1 MSTKLS
7 SIKIADK
14 EKMQLFGNL
23 STMLA
28 AGIPILEAVLS
39 LLEESEKNLK
49 KILLT
54 LKEDLE
60 AGQVVHQSLAK
71 FPRSFDQVTLNL
83 IKAAEEAGTL
93 EIALKDIREGIQ
105 KEMEFGDKIKSA
117 LMYPIIVFSLFV
129 AVMLV
134 MLLFV
139 MPRISTVF
147 NRLKADLPLPTKL
160 MIYASDFLINYWYMV
175 ILAIIFLIA
184 LIAIIMRYKKQGV
197 LSFFYGFPI
206 ISDLVRQVDSAR
218 FSRNM
223 YLLLNSGL
231 PIVTALELSQE
242 VMNKKEMRELVE
254 NSRQMVIGGKRFS
267 EGLHSKKK
275 LMSGMTIKLIE
286 VGERSGTLNQSM
298 KDIAETLDYEVTKN
312 LQKAT
317 AMLEP
322 IMLIFVGLVVG
333 GMMMSIIGPIYGL
346 ISGVQ
351 IR

>member
-1 MSTKLS
+1 MKPA
-7 SIKIADK
+7 SIKISEQ

-28 AGIPILEAVLS
+28 AGIPILESVLS
-39 LLEESEKNLK
+39 LLEESKKNLEV
-49 KILLT
+49 ILLT

-60 AGQVVHQSLAK
+60 AGLVVNESLAK
-71 FPRSFDQVTLNL
+71 FPRSFDRVTLNL

-93 EIALKDIREGIQ
+93 EVALKDIREGIQ

-117 LMYPIIVFSLFV
+117 LMYPIIVFSLFIM
-129 AVMLV
+129 VMLV

-139 MPRISTVF
+139 MPRIATVF
-147 NRLKADLPLPTKL
+147 NRLKADLPLPTKI
-160 MIYASDFLINYWYMV
+160 MIFASNFLLNYWYWV
-175 ILAIIFLIA
+175 ILGLVLVLA
-184 LIAIIMRYKKQGV
+184 LIAVIMRYKKQGI
-197 LSFFYGFPI
+197 LSFFYRFPI
-206 ISDLVRQVDSAR
+206 ISGLVRQVDGAR

-231 PIVTALELSQE
+231 PIVTVLELSQE
-242 VMNKKEMRELVE
+242 VMVKKEMRQLIE
-254 NSRQMVIGGKRFS
+254 NAREMVISGKRFS

-298 KDIAETLDYEVTKN
+298 KDIAEAMDYEVTKN

>member
-1 MSTKLS
+1 
-7 SIKIADK
+7 
-14 EKMQLFGNL
+14 
-23 STMLA
+23 
-28 AGIPILEAVLS
+28 
-39 LLEESEKNLK
+39 
-49 KILLT
+49 
-54 LKEDLE
+54 
-60 AGQVVHQSLAK
+60 
-71 FPRSFDQVTLNL
+71 
-83 IKAAEEAGTL
+83 
-93 EIALKDIREGIQ
+93 
-105 KEMEFGDKIKSA
+105 
-117 LMYPIIVFSLFV
+117 
-129 AVMLV
+129 MLV

-175 ILAIIFLIA
+175 ILALVFLIA

-197 LSFFYGFPI
+197 LSFFYSFPI
-206 ISDLVRQVDSAR
+206 ISDLVRQVDGAR